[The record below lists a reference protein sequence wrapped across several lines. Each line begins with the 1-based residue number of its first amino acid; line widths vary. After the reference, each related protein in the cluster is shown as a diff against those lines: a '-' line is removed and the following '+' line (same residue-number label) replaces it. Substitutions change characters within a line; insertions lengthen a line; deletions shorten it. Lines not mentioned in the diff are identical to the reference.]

1 MKNKKQLLKVFLGC
15 FFVLLATFF
24 IFSQPRNV
32 LAQTDSIEHSYH
44 FLGSQY
50 AVSAY
55 ELIDVEP
62 DGDLDLVATAWAAG
76 TALVWLENNGSGTF
90 TSHDI
95 YTPYS
100 GSFMFLDAGDIDDD
114 GDVDVVVSNRDGDL
128 VYLFVNNG
136 SESFTRSTILSS
148 TDNPNRVR
156 IRDIDNDGDKDVLVA
171 WGTWTGSVWNGGI
184 KWLDN
189 NGSETF
195 TSRTI
200 DSSCEGCLTA
210 DAGDLDG
217 DGDLDVVGGM
227 EITAIAKY
235 TNNGAS
241 PPSFTETAISGG
253 TVYPNDVQIEDLDGD
268 GDKDIAA
275 ISTTKLY
282 WMENSGTGT
291 FTVRTI
297 ATDIASTGLYIEVK
311 DIDGDG
317 DKDLLT
323 ASSGDGASWWRN
335 NGDMTFVEKPITP
348 AISTSTRC
356 VSSGDVD
363 GDSDIDLVSIWSS
376 SSNIGWFELKSD
388 VSDPT
393 VFSLSPADNATGVTA
408 TSNLTINFSEPVT
421 VQSGN
426 ILIKKTSD
434 NSVFETIDVASAKVT
449 GSGTS
454 HITINPDGSF
464 EQGVGYYVQIDAT
477 AFDDEVSRGYSGIS
491 DTTTWNFTAVDS
503 TPPALQ
509 SLNPLDNASYVPVSS
524 NLTLAFNE
532 NVAKGSGTIYLK
544 KTSDNTT
551 VESYSVSSSA
561 RVSVSGTNFVIDP
574 TNNLLEN
581 TGYYVTVCSG
591 CIKDVSN
598 NSYTGFTGT
607 TDWNFTSGDLV
618 APTIS
623 SVSSDKT
630 AGTYKAGEIID
641 IDVTFSKAVTSTG
654 NVTVTLETGDT
665 DRTCT
670 FAINNSSTGTCN
682 YTVQEGDISSD
693 LNATISGTIKDQSDN
708 SLSNYTPATT
718 LEANEALVID
728 ATTPSGGSISY
739 SDGFTNSASVALT
752 TTDGSDTG
760 TGLDTSSRILKRREA
775 SLSNGS
781 CGSYGSFSVIT
792 PSGTYPN
799 FTDTTVSSG
808 NCYQYQYLIFDMATN
823 QAAYTGSNTVK
834 VDTEDPSVNAG
845 TDKSKNDQFAQNA
858 TVSDSASGVASYLWS
873 KQSGPGTVTFGT
885 ATAED
890 TTVSASE
897 AGTYVIRLTVT
908 DNSGNSSF
916 DEFTLV
922 WDVSSPT
929 ISNVSSNP
937 SSDSSTV
944 NWTTNEDSSSRIEYG
959 LTTAYG
965 NTTNETDT
973 TTRVTNHSVTING
986 LKSCARYYFRVKSK
1000 DTAGNEGV
1008 SSQSTFN
1015 TTGCETSSIKTGNDA
1030 KVETS
1035 GGSVS
1040 VNTETGTAGLN
1051 APNSFYTEDVNI
1063 QLNKLDNSS
1072 APTAPTDH
1080 SLLGDNF
1087 FNLLAVAESGA
1098 IVDNFNQ
1105 PITFTVTYDA
1115 GTETTYQESTLD
1127 VYKYSNG
1134 SWNKKN
1140 CTLDTNANTLSCML
1154 NNFSTYAVFG
1164 KLVAETTEDNDDSD
1178 YTPIVAIGKNKIFN
1192 LSANESVSLKSK
1204 RIVFRG
1210 KLDSLNSGDF
1220 VRIFRNGEIIGDR
1233 KINKKKRWR
1242 FQTKQTK
1249 NTEEVYQFRYFK
1261 KGTEEEIAATSEY
1274 NLLIDGD
1281 SPRITNLSKS
1291 VTVKRGE
1298 YITWSASDDDQIKY
1312 HQVTFQGKKYN
1323 LNEARFKV
1331 PQKARRGVSRF
1342 TVKSFDRAENSATK
1356 KIMTRIK

>member
-1 MKNKKQLLKVFLGC
+1 MKNKKQLLKILTVCIFAL
-15 FFVLLATFF
+15 FWAFF
-24 IFSQPRNV
+24 IFFQPQNTW
-32 LAQTDSIEHSYH
+32 AQTDSIEHSYH
-44 FLGSQY
+44 LLGSQY

-55 ELIDVEP
+55 ELIDVDT
-62 DGDLDLVATAWAAG
+62 DGDMDLVATAWAAG
-76 TALVWLENNGSGTF
+76 TALVWFENNGSGTF

-95 YTPYS
+95 YTPYT

-114 GDVDVVVSNRDGDL
+114 GDVDVVVSSRDGDL

-189 NGSETF
+189 NGSESF
-195 TSRTI
+195 TSRII
-200 DSSCEGCLTA
+200 DSSCEGCITA
-210 DAGDLDG
+210 DAGDIDG

-227 EITAIAKY
+227 EITSISKY

-241 PPSFTETAISGG
+241 PPSFTETLIGGG

-275 ISTTKLY
+275 MATTRLY
-282 WMENSGTGT
+282 WMENNGTGT
-291 FTVRTI
+291 FTVHTI
-297 ATDIASTGLYIEVK
+297 ANDIASTGLYVEVK
-311 DIDGDG
+311 DVDGDG

-323 ASSGDGASWWRN
+323 ASGGDGASWWRN

-356 VSSGDVD
+356 ASSGDVD
-363 GDSDIDLVSIWSS
+363 GDSDIDLISLWSS
-376 SSNIGWFELKSD
+376 SSTIGWFELKSD

-393 VFSLSPADNATGVTA
+393 VFSLSPADNATGVTT
-408 TSNLTINFSEPVT
+408 TSNLVINFSEPVT

-434 NSVFETIDVASAKVT
+434 NSILETINVTSAKVT

-477 AFDDEVSRGYSGIS
+477 AFDDEVGRGYAGIS
-491 DTTTWNFTAVDS
+491 DTITWNFTAVDS

-524 NLTLAFNE
+524 NLTLTFNE

-607 TDWNFTSGDLV
+607 TDWNFTSGDLI

-623 SVSSDKT
+623 SASSDKA

-641 IDVTFSKAVTSTG
+641 IDVTFSKAVTSTD

-670 FAINNSSTGTCN
+670 FAITNSSTGTCS

-718 LEANEALVID
+718 LAANEALIID
-728 ATTPSGGSISY
+728 ATTPFGGSISY
-739 SDGFTNSASVALT
+739 FDGFTNSTSVALT
-752 TTDGSDTG
+752 TSDGSDTG
-760 TGLDTSSRILKRREA
+760 TGLDNSSRTLKRRVA
-775 SLSNGS
+775 TLSNGD

-799 FTDTTVSSG
+799 FADTTVSSG
-808 NCYQYQYLIFDMATN
+808 NCYQYQYLVSDIATN
-823 QAAYTGSNTVK
+823 QAAYTGSDTIK
-834 VDTEDPSVNAG
+834 VDT
-845 TDKSKNDQFAQNA
+845 
-858 TVSDSASGVASYLWS
+858 
-873 KQSGPGTVTFGT
+873 
-885 ATAED
+885 
-890 TTVSASE
+890 
-897 AGTYVIRLTVT
+897 
-908 DNSGNSSF
+908 
-916 DEFTLV
+916 
-922 WDVSSPT
+922 SSPT
-929 ISNVSSNP
+929 ITSVSSTP
-937 SSDSSTV
+937 SSNSSTV
-944 NWTTNEDSSSRIEYG
+944 SWTTDEDSSSRAEYG

-965 NTTNETDT
+965 NATNETDT
-973 TTRVTNHSVTING
+973 TTRVASHSVTINN
-986 LKSCARYYFRVKSK
+986 LQSCARYYFRVKSK
-1000 DTAGNEGV
+1000 DAAGNEGV

-1015 TTGCETSSIKTGNDA
+1015 TTGCETSSIKTGSDA
-1030 KVETS
+1030 NINTS

-1040 VNTETGTAGLN
+1040 VNTETGSAGLN
-1051 APNSFYTEDVNI
+1051 APNNFYTENVSI

-1080 SLLGDNF
+1080 SLLEDNF
-1087 FNLLAVAESGA
+1087 FNLLAVTESGA

-1105 PITFTVTYDA
+1105 PITFTVAYDA
-1115 GTETTYQESTLD
+1115 GTETIYQENTLD

-1164 KLVAETTEDNDDSD
+1164 KLASEEDDDNSG
-1178 YTPIVAIGKNKIFN
+1178 YTPIVAIGKNKIFD
-1192 LSANESVSLKSK
+1192 LSENESVSLKSK
-1204 RIVFRG
+1204 KIVFRG
-1210 KLDSLNSGDF
+1210 KLDSLNSGDL
-1220 VRIFRNGEIIGDR
+1220 VRIFKDGKIIGDR
-1233 KINKKKRWR
+1233 KINKKKKWR

-1274 NLLIDGD
+1274 NLIIDGD

-1298 YITWSASDDDQIKY
+1298 YITWKASDDDQIKY

-1323 LNEARFKV
+1323 LSESRFKV

-1342 TVKSFDRAENSATK
+1342 TVKSFDRAENSMTK